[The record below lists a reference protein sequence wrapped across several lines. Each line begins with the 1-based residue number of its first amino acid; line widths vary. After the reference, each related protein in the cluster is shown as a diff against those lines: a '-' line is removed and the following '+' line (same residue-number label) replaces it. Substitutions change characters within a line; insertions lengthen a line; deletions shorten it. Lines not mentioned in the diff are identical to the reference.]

1 MINHFQA
8 ILFVTP
14 SSALQIIKG
23 MGGWN
28 RIQIWEQEKLPA
40 GTFVVKE
47 CANGKRQSDFR
58 MTLKNGFGKCPL
70 FVLSAN
76 G

>member
-14 SSALQIIKG
+14 SSASQIIKG

-28 RIQIWEQEKLPA
+28 RIQIWEQETLPGRYLLSSESLQMERDRA
-40 GTFVVKE
+40 IFV
-47 CANGKRQSDFR
+47 
-58 MTLKNGFGKCPL
+58 
-70 FVLSAN
+70 
-76 G
+76 